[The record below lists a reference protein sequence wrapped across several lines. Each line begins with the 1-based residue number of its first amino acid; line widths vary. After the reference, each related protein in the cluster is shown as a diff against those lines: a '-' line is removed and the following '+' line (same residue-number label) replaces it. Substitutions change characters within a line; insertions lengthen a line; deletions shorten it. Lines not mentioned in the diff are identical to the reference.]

1 MKIADVAL
9 LAATAAAVYLVWQA
23 KKPAAAGAAAASS
36 WIPWQQTNSWQGWSY
51 YNDGSSGLAISPDGA
66 YYLNGEK
73 VWSPDSRGM
82 M

>member
-1 MKIADVAL
+1 MRISDVAL

-23 KKPAAAGAAAASS
+23 KKPATAGEAAAAS
-36 WIPWQQTNSWQGWSY
+36 WVPWQQTNRYQGWNY
-51 YNDGSSGLAISPDGA
+51 YADGESGLAISPDGA

-73 VWSPDSRGM
+73 VWSPESRGM